1 MAFVPS
7 CALAFHHQFRR
18 HGESPD
24 SSTSLPYWREWRH
37 EAPSTRFTLVAAM
50 FGHSG
55 GLPHP
60 HFPRSMDFARKQI
73 EKTAQSI
80 PTDLRPK
87 PGQIF
92 RWREYLVDAGVW
104 AIAFPIATLI
114 RMDFDPTNISPGVVA
129 VAALLAIILQALFGW
144 VFGLYRYLYLYGSR
158 YDAMNLLLVVGS
170 VCMVLTFIRL
180 LVPAS
185 DDFPRSSPL
194 IGLLVA
200 FVLMAG
206 ARLAHR
212 IFCERRLRPADS
224 ATPTLVYGAGTLGQH
239 VVQQMKRDKYS
250 PFRSVG
256 IIDDDARLR
265 NFRLEGVP
273 VLGGRA
279 QLAQVAKDRC
289 AEVLIFAIAR
299 ADAELL
305 RQVSDAA
312 DAAGLR
318 LLVLPL
324 LADILEGRTRLNDL
338 RDVSIADLIGRHA
351 VDTELETIAG
361 FITNKRVLVT
371 GAGGSIGSEL
381 CREVMRFSPAE
392 VIMLDRDETGLQGTQ
407 ISISGHGL
415 LDTDEV
421 ILADIRDEK
430 TIQDIFLKRRPEVVF
445 HAAALKHLPMLE
457 QYPNEAWQTNVLG
470 TLNVLRAA
478 RAADVETFVNIST
491 DKAANPTSV
500 LGYSKRLGE
509 RLTAWFAADTKKT
522 YLSVRFGNVIGSRG
536 SMLPTFKSQ
545 IEAGGPVTLTHP
557 DVTRYFMTIPEAC
570 QLVVQAGA
578 IGRPGQVLIL
588 DMGEPVR
595 IMDVAQRMIAK
606 SGRKISITIT
616 GLRQGEKLHEELV
629 GAGEADERPIHPKI
643 SHTAVPPLSPSEL
656 VLNHWDP
663 ARSRSLSELPHA
675 QTLEI
680 RQ

>member
-1 MAFVPS
+1 MI
-7 CALAFHHQFRR
+7 
-18 HGESPD
+18 
-24 SSTSLPYWREWRH
+24 
-37 EAPSTRFTLVAAM
+37 
-50 FGHSG
+50 GHLSG
-55 GLPHP
+55 VSHPHP
-60 HFPRSMDFARKQI
+60 PSSVKSALQRIRKNLQ
-73 EKTAQSI
+73 TA
-80 PTDLRPK
+80 PTDLQPK
-87 PGQIF
+87 LGHAF
-92 RWREYLVDAGVW
+92 RWREFLVDAGVW

-114 RMDFDPTNISPGVVA
+114 RLDFDPTRLSPAIVA
-129 VAALLAIILQALFGW
+129 TAAILAMMLQALFGW
-144 VFGLYRYLYLYGSR
+144 AFGLYRYFHPYGSR
-158 YDAMNLLLVVGS
+158 HDAVNLMLVVGS
-170 VCMVLTFIRL
+170 VGLVLTVTRL

-185 DDFPRSSPL
+185 DDFPRSSPF

-200 FVLMAG
+200 FVSMAG
-206 ARLAHR
+206 ARLVHR
-212 IFCERRLRPADS
+212 ASFERRIRPGES
-224 ATPTLVYGAGTLGQH
+224 ATPALVYGAGQLGQH
-239 VVQQMKRDKYS
+239 VIQQMNRDKHS
-250 PFRSVG
+250 PYRPVG
-256 IIDDDARLR
+256 IIDDNPRLR
-265 NFRLEGVP
+265 NFKPEGVP
-273 VLGGRA
+273 VLGGRSR
-279 QLAQVAKDRC
+279 LAQVARDKG

-305 RQVSDAA
+305 RKVSDDA

-338 RDVSIADLIGRHA
+338 RDVSISDLIGRHA
-351 VDTELETIAG
+351 VDTELDTIAG
-361 FITNKRVLVT
+361 FITDKRVLVT

-421 ILADIRDEK
+421 VLADIRDEA
-430 TIQDIFLKRRPEVVF
+430 TLQDIFIKRRPEVVF

-457 QYPNEAWQTNVLG
+457 QYPGEAWQTNVLG

-509 RLTAWFAADTKKT
+509 RLTAWFAADTKRT

-536 SMLPTFKSQ
+536 SMLPTFKQQ
-545 IEAGGPVTLTHP
+545 IEAGGPLTLTHP

-578 IGRPGQVLIL
+578 IGSPGQVLIL

-606 SGRKISITIT
+606 SGREISISIT

-629 GAGEADERPIHPKI
+629 GAGEADERPVHPKI
-643 SHTAVPPLSPSEL
+643 SHSVVPPLSPSEL
-656 VLNHWDP
+656 VLNCWDP
-663 ARSRSLSELPHA
+663 SPFPSLKEMEPA
-675 QTLEI
+675 QRLES
-680 RQ
+680 QQ

>member
-1 MAFVPS
+1 M
-7 CALAFHHQFRR
+7 
-18 HGESPD
+18 
-24 SSTSLPYWREWRH
+24 
-37 EAPSTRFTLVAAM
+37 
-50 FGHSG
+50 
-55 GLPHP
+55 
-60 HFPRSMDFARKQI
+60 
-73 EKTAQSI
+73 
-80 PTDLRPK
+80 
-87 PGQIF
+87 
-92 RWREYLVDAGVW
+92 
-104 AIAFPIATLI
+104 
-114 RMDFDPTNISPGVVA
+114 
-129 VAALLAIILQALFGW
+129 
-144 VFGLYRYLYLYGSR
+144 
-158 YDAMNLLLVVGS
+158 LVVGS
-170 VCMVLTFIRL
+170 VGLVLTFNRL
-180 LVPAS
+180 LLPAS

-206 ARLAHR
+206 ARLVYRASYD
-212 IFCERRLRPADS
+212 RRLRPGES
-224 ATPTLVYGAGTLGQH
+224 ATPTLVYGAGQLGQH
-239 VVQQMKRDKYS
+239 VIQQMIRDKYS
-250 PFRSVG
+250 PFRPVG
-256 IIDDDARLR
+256 IIDDNPRLR
-265 NFRLEGVP
+265 SFRLEGVP

-279 QLAQVAKDRC
+279 QLANVARERR

-299 ADAELL
+299 ADAEQL
-305 RQVSDAA
+305 RQVSDDA
-312 DAAGLR
+312 DTAGLR

-324 LADILEGRTRLNDL
+324 LADVLEGRTRLGDL
-338 RDVSIADLIGRHA
+338 RDVSISDLIGRHA
-351 VDTELETIAG
+351 VDTELDSIAG

-421 ILADIRDEK
+421 VLADIRDEK
-430 TIQDIFLKRRPEVVF
+430 TIRDIFLRRRPEVVF

-478 RAADVETFVNIST
+478 KAAKVETFVNIST

-509 RLTAWFAADTKKT
+509 RLTAWFAADTKKA

-536 SMLPTFKSQ
+536 SMLPTFKLQ
-545 IEAGGPVTLTHP
+545 IEAGGPLTLTHP

-578 IGRPGQVLIL
+578 IGCPGQVLIL

-606 SGRKISITIT
+606 SGRKITISIT
-616 GLRQGEKLHEELV
+616 GLRQGEKLHEDLV
-629 GAGEADERPIHPKI
+629 GAGEADDRPIHPKI
-643 SHTAVPPLSPSEL
+643 SHTVAPPLSPNDL
-656 VLNHWDP
+656 LLNHWEPTHSHMMDGLLHTE
-663 ARSRSLSELPHA
+663 SLETRP
-675 QTLEI
+675 
-680 RQ
+680 